1 MLQWLVVA
9 KTLPLNYSIPMAA
22 AESTFFDIF
31 ITRHFSGLIAASLCR
46 YTNTLMRFSP
56 LKSSGSRHTS
66 TCEMLLLI
74 SHPATATEPVELEI
88 PQHALLTQ
96 GQTALLLIHQVEAA
110 LSVQQKPRTSASS
123 QFSLS
128 SRKARPW
135 AWKETCHTPAWTIM
149 LKTAACC
156 RAQTLCVIIDRCVLC
171 CCRY

>member
-9 KTLPLNYSIPMAA
+9 KTLPLNYSIPTAA

-31 ITRHFSGLIAASLCR
+31 ITQHFSGLIAASLCR
-46 YTNTLMRFSP
+46 YTNTLMRSSP

-74 SHPATATEPVELEI
+74 SQPATATEPVKLEI
-88 PQHALLTQ
+88 
-96 GQTALLLIHQVEAA
+96 LLIHQVEAA

-128 SRKARPW
+128 SRKAMPW
-135 AWKETCHTPAWTIM
+135 AWKETCHTPAWMIL
-149 LKTAACC
+149 LKTAARC